1 VVNVSDGK
9 RTSRVGR
16 VRRRRSRPSAAVAAT
31 GRRLGAFA
39 AVSAAAFL
47 AAFLVYASVTS
58 APWRLGRYTVRGAS
72 YLTAPEILAAADLKA
87 GDNLFWV
94 DLEEAEERLC
104 RHPRIRRAE
113 IKRRMPAEVLVEV
126 DERPTAAAIIINGAL
141 YKISADG
148 VVLEPMAGAYEDVPV
163 LVGTRFRASGGVTGK
178 KASCGDV
185 ADALA
190 TVDALAGADPA
201 WAAAVEYVDVET
213 RVVVLARGRYRL
225 KYGPGFDEAAARRLR
240 RVFEATRA
248 NGGGVVTYDTRFGT
262 DVIVTGGYCGVGG
275 AAGGGSADDGAV

>member
-1 VVNVSDGK
+1 MVSAPDGK
-9 RTSRVGR
+9 GTSRVGR
-16 VRRRRSRPSAAVAAT
+16 ARRRRPSAVAPAA

-58 APWRLGRYTVRGAS
+58 APWRLDRYTVRGAS
-72 YLTAPEILAAADLKA
+72 YLTAAEVLAAADLKT

-104 RHPRIRRAE
+104 RHPRVRRAE

-126 DERPTAAAIIINGAL
+126 EERPAAAAIIVNGAL

-163 LVGTRFRASGGVTGK
+163 LVGTRFRASGGATGK
-178 KASCGDV
+178 KVNRGDV

-190 TVDALAGADPA
+190 TVEALAGADPA
-201 WAAAVEYVDVET
+201 WAAAVEYVDVEA
-213 RVVVLARGRYRL
+213 RVVVLAGGRYRL
-225 KYGPGFDEAAARRLR
+225 KYGPGFDETAARRLR

-248 NGGGVVTYDTRFGT
+248 DGGGVITYDTRFGT
-262 DVIVTGGYCGVGG
+262 DVIVAGGCCGVGG
-275 AAGGGSADDGAV
+275 AAGGGTADDGEV